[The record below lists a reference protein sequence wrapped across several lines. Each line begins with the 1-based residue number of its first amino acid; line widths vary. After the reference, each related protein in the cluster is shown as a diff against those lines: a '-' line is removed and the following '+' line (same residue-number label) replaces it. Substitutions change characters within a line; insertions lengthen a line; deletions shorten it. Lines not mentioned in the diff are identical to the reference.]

1 MMFSCRQQKMCLIK
15 MLTGCYFSPAAALL
29 AVGRENP
36 GNTKATTSASCA
48 FFIVATL
55 FATVRHFMAWC
66 IGNGRTGGQHTARF
80 MMHHATMSMVALAGP
95 LSGGP
100 GSFVS
105 GFLTPVRA
113 IASERENSGDS
124 FMLITKEAAIMAT
137 TPTKKHPKSAIR
149 HKDAIPQLSHD
160 CRRRLGR
167 AKILSF
173 HLYIE
178 TLDGSRH
185 LPYIPYIFSC
195 IHDDIKDVDN
205 ELIALGLFDEAMGK
219 KRRK

>member
-1 MMFSCRQQKMCLIK
+1 MATTPTKKHPKSAIRQLSYDCRRKCRCSRKKRSKKSLRRSRI
-15 MLTGCYFSPAAALL
+15 TGYSQSVAANSATRIGVLHTEPVPKHAPKACFLL
-29 AVGRENP
+29 PDVPQSMVGRAGASSEAPGFSDSAGYANP
-36 GNTKATTSASCA
+36 VRSATSE
-48 FFIVATL
+48 
-55 FATVRHFMAWC
+55 
-66 IGNGRTGGQHTARF
+66 IG
-80 MMHHATMSMVALAGP
+80 V
-95 LSGGP
+95 SGG
-100 GSFVS
+100 SEK
-105 GFLTPVRA
+105 TTETE
-113 IASERENSGDS
+113 AS
-124 FMLITKEAAIMAT
+124 IMAT

-149 HKDAIPQLSHD
+149 HKDAIPQLSYD